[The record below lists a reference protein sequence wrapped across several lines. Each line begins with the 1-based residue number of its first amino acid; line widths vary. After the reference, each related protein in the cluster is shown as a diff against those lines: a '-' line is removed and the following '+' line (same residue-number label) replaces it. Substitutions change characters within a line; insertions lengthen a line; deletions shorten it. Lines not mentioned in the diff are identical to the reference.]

1 MKLNQIDN
9 NMPEDDSISMMFLFH
24 NISSIT
30 NKEAFYDETQTGNL
44 PRNYCK
50 TMTVIRNASTR
61 T

>member
-30 NKEAFYDETQTGNL
+30 NKEAFYDEIQTGNY
-44 PRNYCK
+44 PEIIVKRWP
-50 TMTVIRNASTR
+50 
-61 T
+61 